1 MSKKKFLEFVLKY
14 RSSKSIQFHAS
25 TVDVLGL
32 GPVAVYFDKA
42 NRRHRFSLV
51 NENMRPVVLA
61 DLK

>member
-1 MSKKKFLEFVLKY
+1 MSKKQFLEFVLKY
-14 RSSKSIQFHAS
+14 RSAKSIQFHAQ
-25 TVDVLGL
+25 TIDVLGL

-42 NRRHRFSLV
+42 NRRQRFSLV